1 MTDFRLKEEEKSHV
15 SGYVSYTNV
24 GTNVEGR
31 KAPMLGR
38 KLSGI
43 NLEEGEHG
51 TIARKTH
58 VKSHVSYINVNSNV
72 ETKGTK
78 QR

>member
-1 MTDFRLKEEEKSHV
+1 MIDFRPKEEEKSYV

-31 KAPMLGR
+31 KATTLVR
-38 KLSGI
+38 KVSGI
-43 NLEEGEHG
+43 NFEE
-51 TIARKTH
+51 RKW
-58 VKSHVSYINVNSNV
+58 S
-72 ETKGTK
+72 

>member
-1 MTDFRLKEEEKSHV
+1 MIDFRPKEEEKSHV

-31 KAPMLGR
+31 KAPTLVR
-38 KLSGI
+38 KVSGI
-43 NLEEGEHG
+43 NFEEGEHG

-58 VKSHVSYINVNSNV
+58 VKSHVSYTNVNSNV
-72 ETKGTK
+72 GTKGTK